1 MLRRLNI
8 RPRAFYNTRHT
19 YISYMVAIGTNPL
32 FIVRQT
38 GTSLQMI
45 EEHYGSV
52 RVIADELD
60 ELITNAGNRNPT
72 GTPSVSDT
80 DTQEP
85 HLKKAPAV
93 SALRQRAGDRGR
105 TGDVQLGKLAFYR

>member
-1 MLRRLNI
+1 
-8 RPRAFYNTRHT
+8 
-19 YISYMVAIGTNPL
+19 MVAIGANPL

-60 ELITNAGNRNPT
+60 ELITNANRNPT
-72 GTPSVSDT
+72 GTPSVSGT
-80 DTQEP
+80 DKQAP
-85 HLKKAPAV
+85 QSKKAVSV
-93 SALRQRAGDRGR
+93 SALRQRAGDRDR